1 MLTFYDEIDRSSF
14 LGLTWE
20 RFAQGRMIVGLN
32 SSDGDFNAVGKSG
45 GAKTV
50 TLTTDQIPSHG
61 HIKSQ
66 SGAWVAIDYG
76 GTPPSGVRLGTGTS
90 NVAATSKATVSS
102 IIGNTGGGKAH
113 QNMPP
118 YLVASLWRRVA

>member
-45 GAKTV
+45 GEKTHK
-50 TLTTDQIPSHG
+50 LTVSEMPSHNHNIG
-61 HIKSQ
+61 THVWDVGSWKNQ
-66 SGAWVAIDYG
+66 YG
-76 GTPPSGVRLGTGTS
+76 SPAETRNTPL
-90 NVAATSKATVSS
+90 S
-102 IIGNTGGGKAH
+102 ISARSTGNTGGGNAH
-113 QNMPP
+113 NNMPP